1 MLIHKKLPSLFYAQ
15 FTSALVKLSILSL
28 VVLPFIGCSE
38 GGNGT
43 EPLISSLSTPTDPQ
57 QSEDAQSEP
66 NPNEIAPNEQE
77 DTAMSSIAPEETAPL
92 PDEAV
97 EADLEPPPPTGA
109 TAQLNWAASSDP
121 NVQGYFVHFGKQSSG
136 APGSCSYEQ
145 SQRVG
150 PPPATI
156 TGLDPNTP
164 YFFAISAFGESES
177 EEETPCSN
185 EIVVV
190 TPAVQS

>member
-1 MLIHKKLPSLFYAQ
+1 MLTLI
-15 FTSALVKLSILSL
+15 
-28 VVLPFIGCSE
+28 VLPFVGCSE
-38 GGNGT
+38 GGSGT

-57 QSEDAQSEP
+57 QSEDAQSDP
-66 NPNEIAPNEQE
+66 NLTEIAPNEKE
-77 DTAMSSIAPEETAPL
+77 DTAMSPISPEEMEPL
-92 PDEAV
+92 PDEV
-97 EADLEPPPPTGA
+97 TEADLEPPPPTGA
-109 TAQLNWAASSDP
+109 TAQVNWDASSDP
-121 NVQGYFVHFGKQSSG
+121 NVQGYFLHYGKQSPG

-156 TGLDPNTP
+156 TGLEPNTP
-164 YFFAISAFGESES
+164 YFFAISAFGEAEN